1 MPPSGVDA
9 SPKPSPPRPMVDF
22 CSGASFAALNEGK
35 IIQSR
40 IHGPKLVTDKVKILD
55 RTRTDNFEILG
66 PDQVVRVSFTLP

>member
-40 IHGPKLVTDKVKILD
+40 NQSKPGPGLSKFDHAPN
-55 RTRTDNFEILG
+55 RA
-66 PDQVVRVSFTLP
+66 VRGSFTVPFPNLDPT

>member
-35 IIQSR
+35 IILHLLVPG
-40 IHGPKLVTDKVKILD
+40 INGPKAI
-55 RTRTDNFEILG
+55 G
-66 PDQVVRVSFTLP
+66 PKTESEEFP

>member
-35 IIQSR
+35 IILQLPG
-40 IHGPKLVTDKVKILD
+40 IHGLKVIGL
-55 RTRTDNFEILG
+55 RPNWTNLQRA
-66 PDQVVRVSFTLP
+66 VRGSLNH

>member
-35 IIQSR
+35 IILHLPG
-40 IHGPKLVTDKVKILD
+40 IHGLKVIGLRPN
-55 RTRTDNFEILG
+55 RTNLQRA
-66 PDQVVRVSFTLP
+66 VRGSLNQ

>member
-35 IIQSR
+35 IIHSR
-40 IHGPKLVTDKVKILD
+40 IHEPKLVPDKVK
-55 RTRTDNFEILG
+55 
-66 PDQVVRVSFTLP
+66 V

>member
-35 IIQSR
+35 IILHLPG
-40 IHGPKLVTDKVKILD
+40 IHGLKAIGLNLQ
-55 RTRTDNFEILG
+55 RA
-66 PDQVVRVSFTLP
+66 VRRSLNH

>member
-35 IIQSR
+35 LILNYSDLPW
-40 IHGPKLVTDKVKILD
+40 IHGLKVIGLRPN
-55 RTRTDNFEILG
+55 RTNLQRA
-66 PDQVVRVSFTLP
+66 VRGSLNH